1 MSNRI
6 LGGRDSWARRSWWA
20 AIAGLVAAVLGIGL
34 VAGCTPSSVTQDQAV
49 RDATVWF
56 AGAHGSGA
64 RVENIKILAIERGLG
79 QRGEDVWKV
88 NIGGDVV
95 AAGDLSPGYS
105 SYMWLDIDASSG
117 MVTVVAQG

>member
-1 MSNRI
+1 MTSRV
-6 LGGRDSWARRSWWA
+6 LVAPGHTRGRTAP
-20 AIAGLVAAVLGIGL
+20 AIAGLFVIALGVGL
-34 VAGCTPSSVTQDQAV
+34 VAGCTSSTITQDQAV
-49 RDATVWF
+49 QDATAWF

-64 RVENIKILAIERGLG
+64 RVENVKILAVERGRG

-95 AAGDLSPGYS
+95 EAGVASPNYS

-117 MVTVVAQG
+117 AVTVVAQG